1 MRARVNQRLERS
13 TAFPV
18 TLIVAPAGFGKSVA
32 LRDFIVNSGIDA
44 VRYDVRREDATL
56 LAFVRRLSEALEGVA
71 PSALASFSSMQ
82 ERVLASGE
90 PVRQIADWFVE
101 HLKETRCTIVIDDLH
116 FAAADPASIAL
127 VADLIERTSERIKWI
142 IAARSD
148 VGLPVATWVA
158 YGRMDIPIGEDDL
171 KFTTDETLAAA
182 AQAQTNVDVQ
192 EIEALRQLTEGWPV
206 ALSIAL
212 RTRTH
217 AADLRSAAFS
227 TREMIYRY
235 LAEQIFAALSLPQ
248 RAFAMAS
255 CVFPTFDSAIAQ
267 ALGAT
272 PAFLEDLRG
281 RTTFLNE
288 IAPGEYRYH
297 DLFRD
302 FLEMELRRSGEAEWK
317 RTLREAAQVLEQRSQ
332 FVDALLLYARAKAP
346 EPIAGILH
354 AHGFSLLAQGSG
366 DAIAAAIEALTSDIR
381 QNDPVVL
388 GLSAMLE
395 SARGHFELA
404 EPHFKSAIETAAD
417 PSLRYLLVLRYA
429 IELVRQGRDCVALV
443 EPYCGD
449 DAVPLELRIP
459 LMGTLATSYVAA
471 QRTQDAVL
479 TIERALAGLKARID
493 DEARARLYLQAAY
506 VFQFSD
512 PARTERFV
520 QQAIEIALAH
530 NLFSLAARAYSG
542 LYMLRY
548 EADDTKGSL
557 AALQHLD
564 ECARKAAENQARIF
578 GLMASYEIAA
588 ERADDQALEALNQA
602 LLEMGPT
609 FTPARAEALL
619 PAQALQATWNSDFRR
634 AYDLVQDSA
643 AVQPSTD
650 RRALCWSEVAFY
662 AFAAGLHDAGNRAIA
677 HAARELSQIPRRGLR
692 VARSLLFLALAELV
706 RGHDSAAHRY
716 ITDSEEAGKELP
728 RVRAFA
734 HAVRAFHRIHLGQAD
749 YAALEPE
756 LAQLRRV
763 EFGGIARLLAAL
775 PAPQSRGEGYG
786 QLTPAEREILQLVA
800 AGASTKDIA
809 ARTGRSP
816 HTVDTHIRA
825 ICRKLNCSGRREAV
839 ALAVGAG
846 WVHA

>member
-1 MRARVNQRLERS
+1 MRARINRRLEHATR
-13 TAFPV
+13 FPV

-32 LRDFIVNSGIDA
+32 LRDFITSAGMDV

-56 LAFVRRLSEALEGVA
+56 LSFVRRFSEALADAA

-82 ERVLASGE
+82 ERVFASEE
-90 PVRQIADWFVE
+90 PVRQLSDWFVE
-101 HLKETRCTIVIDDLH
+101 HLKDAQFTIVIDDLH
-116 FAAADPASIAL
+116 FAAADPGSIAL

-158 YGRMDIPIGEDDL
+158 YGRMDIPIGEEDL
-171 KFTTDETLAAA
+171 RFTTDEALAAA
-182 AQAQTNVDVQ
+182 AQAQTNVDLP

-217 AADLRSAAFS
+217 SADLRSAAFS

-235 LAEQIFAALSLPQ
+235 LAEQVFAALSLPQ

-255 CVFPTFDSAIAQ
+255 CVFPTFDSAIAH

-302 FLEMELRRSGEAEWK
+302 FLEMELRRSGDAEWK
-317 RTLREAAQVLEQRSQ
+317 RTLREAAHVLEQRSQ
-332 FVDALLLYARAKAP
+332 LVDALLLYARAKAS
-346 EPIAGILH
+346 EQIAAALQSD
-354 AHGFSLLAQGSG
+354 GFSLLAYGNG
-366 DAIAAAIEALTSDIR
+366 DAIAAAIEALNPDIR
-381 QNDPVVL
+381 RTDPVVL

-395 SARGHFELA
+395 SARGHFDLA
-404 EPHFKSAIETAAD
+404 EHHFKSAIEAAQD
-417 PSLRYLLVLRYA
+417 ANLRYLLVSHYA
-429 IELVRQGRDCVALV
+429 IELVRQGRDCIALV
-443 EPYCGD
+443 EPYCD
-449 DAVPLELRIP
+449 DETAPLEMRIP
-459 LMGTLATSYVAA
+459 LMGTLATSYLAA
-471 QRTQDAVL
+471 QRTQDAVT
-479 TIERALAGLKARID
+479 TIERALTGLTARIG
-493 DEARARLYLQAAY
+493 DEARARLYHQAAY

-512 PARTERFV
+512 PQRTERFA

-530 NLFSLAARAYSG
+530 NLFGLAARAYSG

-548 EADDTKGSL
+548 EADDALGSL
-557 AALQHLD
+557 AALQKLD

-578 GLMASYEIAA
+578 GLMASYEIAV
-588 ERADDQALEALNQA
+588 ERADDEALHTLNQA

-609 FTPARAEALL
+609 FTSARAEALL
-619 PAQALQATWNSDFRR
+619 PAQALQATWDADFRG
-634 AYDLVQDSA
+634 AYDLVRDSPPL
-643 AVQPSTD
+643 QPSRD
-650 RRALCWSEVAFY
+650 RRALCWSELAFY
-662 AFAAGLHDAGNRAIA
+662 AFAAGLHDAGASAIA
-677 HAARELSQIPRRGLR
+677 QAAAELAPMTRRGLR
-692 VARSLLFLALAELV
+692 VARSLLFLALAELM
-706 RGHDSAAHRY
+706 RGHHSTAHRY
-716 ITDSEEAGKELP
+716 IADAEEIGKALP
-728 RVRAFA
+728 RARAFA
-734 HAVRAFHRIHLGQAD
+734 HAVRVLHRIHLGQAERG
-749 YAALEPE
+749 ALEPE
-756 LAQLRRV
+756 LAQLRQV

-775 PAPQSRGEGYG
+775 PTSESRGEGYA
-786 QLTPAEREILQLVA
+786 QLTPAEREILQLLAV
-800 AGASTKDIA
+800 GASTKDIA
-809 ARTGRSP
+809 ARTARSP